1 MPFHAIVGGQRGD
14 EGKGRFVDLI
24 AADYTVVARGNGGAN
39 AGHTVAPESIEPI
52 ALHQI
57 PAGIVHSNILNV
69 IGNGVFLDPIK
80 INDEI
85 SNLLLAGIEVNNK
98 NLVISSS
105 AHLVMPHHLL
115 LDLVRESGNSAQG
128 STKSG
133 IAFVAGDKYTREG
146 LRLESVNNPEELLDK
161 AFFLLNEVN
170 NTLPND
176 LKRTEQSLRSEVNE
190 WLDATK
196 KLKIYMADTV
206 EIINKRLSDGE
217 YVLGEGAQAF
227 WLDINHGMY
236 PYVTSSSTTVTGL
249 LDGLGVSPK
258 QVSKVSMVIKAIK
271 SHVGGGPFLTEI
283 TDAEI
288 AQKIRGQFGQ
298 TDSEYGA
305 TTKRPRRIGYLD
317 LVELRKAILLNGAD
331 ELFLTKLD
339 HVPRFGNRFKIAT
352 EYELDGI
359 KMKIAPSSA
368 QSLGRCTPVYQEF
381 ESWDEDISNIRSYGE
396 LPTNAKYFIDFI
408 ETELQIPI
416 KKIGVGPNR
425 NSVILRD

>member
-24 AADYTVVARGNGGAN
+24 APNYTVVARGNGGAN
-39 AGHTVAPESIEPI
+39 AGHTVAPESIDPI

-57 PAGIVHSNILNV
+57 PAGIVHPKILNI

-80 INDEI
+80 INQEI
-85 SNLLLAGIEVNNK
+85 DNLLRAGIKIDNN
-98 NLVISSS
+98 NLVISNS

-115 LDLVRESGNSAQG
+115 LDLARESGKDAQG

-146 LRLESVNNPEELLDK
+146 VRLESINNPVELLDK
-161 AFFLLNEVN
+161 TFSLLVKVNE
-170 NTLPND
+170 TLDENSKKSIDD
-176 LKRTEQSLRSEVNE
+176 LKNVAKDWLEATE
-190 WLDATK
+190 

-206 EIINKRLSDGE
+206 EIINRRLDNGE

-236 PYVTSSSTTVTGL
+236 PFVTSSSTTVTGL
-249 LDGLGVSPK
+249 LDGLGISPK
-258 QVSKVSMVIKAIK
+258 QVSKVSIVIKAIK
-271 SHVGGGPFLTEI
+271 SHVGGGPFITEI
-283 TDAEI
+283 TDSVV
-288 AQKIRGQFGQ
+288 AQNIRGEFGK

-317 LVELRKAILLNGAD
+317 LVEIRKAILLNGAD
-331 ELFLTKLD
+331 EIFLTKLD
-339 HVPRFGNRFKIAT
+339 HIPRYGKTFKIAT
-352 EYELDGI
+352 EYQI
-359 KMKIAPSSA
+359 NNQKIKIAPSSA
-368 QSLGRCTPVYQEF
+368 QTLTEYSPVYKELP
-381 ESWDEDISNIRSYGE
+381 SWQEDISLVRTYEE
-396 LPTNAKYFIDFI
+396 LPTNAKDFI
-408 ETELQIPI
+408 EFIESELKIPVT
-416 KKIGVGPNR
+416 KIGVGPNR